1 MRSAEEGRE
10 TTEEALRG
18 ALQHGMLRL
27 GFVVCVA
34 KYASPQP
41 LVGLRVWG
49 VCVRSAEEGRET
61 AEKALRGDDAATCS
75 GSGEGAAG
83 DGGVARRDAW
93 GGGGARG
100 GGGGYKGASPQFRIL
115 NSEH

>member
-1 MRSAEEGRE
+1 MYMYC
-10 TTEEALRG
+10 
-18 ALQHGMLRL
+18 HINIFKKIF
-27 GFVVCVA
+27 GFMYVHYIYICN
-34 KYASPQP
+34 
-41 LVGLRVWG
+41 
-49 VCVRSAEEGRET
+49 
-61 AEKALRGDDAATCS
+61 ATSCP